1 MASMDIETWALQDRF
16 APEGICFGCGAAN
29 DKGLQ
34 IKSRPQV
41 GAAIGDEVVATWSPQ
56 EHHQAFEGM
65 LSGGIVGTLM
75 DCHSNWTAAHA
86 FMLDRGAEA
95 PPSTVTADFAV
106 RLRRPTPYGK
116 PVTIRAHVVELD
128 GDRCT
133 VEAAVEV
140 EGVTT
145 ATCLGHFA
153 AVREGHPA
161 YGRW

>member
-1 MASMDIETWALQDRF
+1 MQPLEWDQALQDRY
-16 APEGICFGCGAAN
+16 APQGICFGCGAAN
-29 DKGLQ
+29 DKGLR
-34 IKSRPQV
+34 IKSRPLLN
-41 GAAIGDEVVATWSPQ
+41 AAITDDVVATWIPE

-65 LSGGIVGTLM
+65 ISGGIVGTLM

-86 FMLDRGAEA
+86 FMLDRGLAE

-106 RLRRPTPYGK
+106 RLRRPTPFG
-116 PVTIRAHVVELD
+116 PPLTISAKVVEIA

-133 VEAAVEV
+133 VEATVTAD
-140 EGVTT
+140 GVVT

-161 YGRW
+161 FGRW